1 MLAAHNPNQDQLSIV
16 EALQRLTER
25 LAAPDLTAAEA
36 KMLQPRLLSLLDA
49 SATAP
54 CSGNDF
60 ASDLTVACLTDRCA
74 VA

>member
-1 MLAAHNPNQDQLSIV
+1 MLAAHNPSLDQLSIV

-25 LAAPDLTAAEA
+25 LAAPDLTATEA

-49 SATAP
+49 FGTGSN
-54 CSGNDF
+54 SGNDF
-60 ASDLTVACLTDRCA
+60 AGDLTVACRSDRCA